1 MKIFDL
7 FYPSLS
13 KEGVY
18 KEINKEIK
26 KWINV
31 SR

>member
-7 FYPSLS
+7 FIHLFS